1 MRQTAFR
8 LSQQHL
14 ERLDAI
20 AAVLSRRLG
29 VEVKRS
35 DAVRIL
41 IDRFSLPKVSIDS
54 QNDYRETAD
63 HAA

>member
-1 MRQTAFR
+1 VRQTAFR
-8 LSQQHL
+8 LSPQHL
-14 ERLDAI
+14 DRLDAI

-29 VEVKRS
+29 VEITRS

-41 IDRFSLPKVSIDS
+41 IDRFSLPKVSTDS
-54 QNDYRETAD
+54 QFDHQKTTD